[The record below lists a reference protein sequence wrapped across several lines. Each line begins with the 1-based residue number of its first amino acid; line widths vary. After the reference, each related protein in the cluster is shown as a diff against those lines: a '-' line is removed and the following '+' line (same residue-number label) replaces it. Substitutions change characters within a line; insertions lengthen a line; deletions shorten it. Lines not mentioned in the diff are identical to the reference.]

1 MSSCLFESR
10 INLKK
15 NFNGYHTTGKNASV
29 TTAIICG
36 QKTCQLGLCSHVKD
50 IVPLSYRSDFW
61 NEIVDYVYTNSVLN
75 RTSFWDNILKQGVG
89 KGKSFSWGEEVLKV
103 SPPLSPP

>member
-1 MSSCLFESR
+1 MSSCIFESR

-15 NFNGYHTTGKNASV
+15 NFSGYRTTGKNASV

-36 QKTCQLGLCSHVKD
+36 QKTCQLGLCSHVND

-61 NEIVDYVYTNSVLN
+61 NEIVDCVTQIRFISYQFLRQHLEMGWV
-75 RTSFWDNILKQGVG
+75 KA
-89 KGKSFSWGEEVLKV
+89 KV
-103 SPPLSPP
+103 FHRERRF

>member
-1 MSSCLFESR
+1 MFESR

-15 NFNGYHTTGKNASV
+15 NFSGYHTTGKNASV

-36 QKTCQLGLCSHVKD
+36 QKTCQLGLCSHVND

-61 NEIVDYVYTNSVLN
+61 NEIVDCVTQIWFNIVPVFGT
-75 RTSFWDNILKQGVG
+75 TS
-89 KGKSFSWGEEVLKV
+89 
-103 SPPLSPP
+103 